1 MRETKVWSMASLA
14 QNKAVVALMAG
25 VAVVVAGCTGTVD
38 GQPAEGDGFPYGA
51 DQSVVDEATRDLE
64 PVELT
69 YQPTATSPESLSAA
83 SALEFVEAVEERSGG
98 KITVDMAWGQ
108 SIAPYG
114 EIEDALTD
122 GRLDIAF
129 DVLIYSDLYPTFDAM
144 GTISQMGS
152 GSSAVGETTLTAM
165 LTEMAW
171 ESDAMIREYEDQ
183 GLQPLAPVITAGQ
196 YYVSCAEPRDTLSEW
211 EGAQVRIGS
220 TRQREVVE
228 SIGATPVSMEYTEA
242 FEALERGALDCIL
255 APLTAISGFGLN
267 EVAPYFYHWDEG
279 SPADSGQGAHFVGTK
294 VQELPLAYQQ
304 ILFDAFADYFDGQ
317 MMGITDSA
325 AASVAQAKEAGG
337 RVRPLPPQVE
347 ERMNQSQQENFDALV
362 EEGELPADTLA
373 RAEEISHRWE
383 ERVVAAGIEDRGE
396 FAEFDAWYDRGDF
409 DFKPLGEELY
419 EEVMLEHR
427 PE

>member
-1 MRETKVWSMASLA
+1 MASWTQRRAAVALLA
-14 QNKAVVALMAG
+14 GAVVAA
-25 VAVVVAGCTGTVD
+25 AGCTEPQEGQ
-38 GQPAEGDGFPYGA
+38 QPAEGDGFAYGA
-51 DQSVVDEATRDLE
+51 DQSVLDEATRGLE

-69 YQPTATSPESLSAA
+69 YQPTASSPESLSAA
-83 SALEFVEAVEERSGG
+83 SAIEFVEAVEERSGG
-98 KITVDMAWGQ
+98 KITVNMAWGQ

-114 EIEDALTD
+114 EIDDALTD

-129 DVLIYSDLYPTFDAM
+129 DVLLYTDQYPSFDAM
-144 GTISQMGS
+144 GAVSQTGPGAS
-152 GSSAVGETTLTAM
+152 LVGETTLTAM

-171 ESDAMIREYEDQ
+171 DSDALIREYEER

-196 YYVSCAEPRDTLSEW
+196 YYVSCAEPLETLSDW

-228 SIGATPVSMEYTEA
+228 SVDAAPVSMEYTEA
-242 FEALERGALDCIL
+242 YEALERGALDCTL

-279 SPADSGQGAHFVGTK
+279 SPADSGQGAHFVGTQ

-304 ILFDAFADYFDGQ
+304 ILFDSFADYFDGQ

-325 AASVAQAKEAGG
+325 AASVAQAKESGG
-337 RVRPLPPQVE
+337 GVQPLPPQVE
-347 ERMNQSQQENFDALV
+347 ERMNRSQQESFDELV

-373 RAEEISHRWE
+373 RAQEISDRWE
-383 ERVVAAGIEDRGE
+383 ESVLGADLEDRGG
-396 FAEFDAWYDRGDF
+396 FADFDSWYDREDF
-409 DFKPLGEELY
+409 DFRPLGEEIY